1 MYTPMM
7 MQYFEIKKQHE
18 DCIVFYRLGDF
29 YEMFFDDAKK
39 ASKILG
45 LTLTGRDCGQ
55 PERAPMCGVPYH
67 SCDTYIAKLIKA
79 GCKVAICEQVEDP
92 KTAKGIVKRD
102 IVRVVTPGTITIPDV
117 VEESKNNFLVCG
129 IKSGANFA
137 LSAVDAS
144 TGELYATEYT
154 GESAKLD
161 FMNELSKYTPS
172 EVIYNQSLAEDKVVV
187 KYISDKFSAF
197 TQRITYECEKYDLA
211 VNKLK
216 DHFGVNYHSRE
227 VEDNQLASVAVAVL
241 LCYLEETQMNS
252 IEHIGKT
259 EYYSSGQYL
268 GIDSVARYNLE
279 LTKTMRDGVKRGSL
293 LGVLDKTC
301 TAMGARMLNS
311 WISQPLVSCGHIKRR
326 QDAVE
331 EFSKNIS
338 LREELRSHLKEIY
351 DMERIISKIE
361 YRTVNAR
368 DLLALRAS
376 VSHLPAIS
384 KCFSECTSSL
394 LMEVFTDLDL
404 LEDILTLIDSSIE
417 TENTPFS
424 IREGGIIKQGY
435 DEQLDTWKDAKNNG
449 ADRLHE
455 LEAREREI
463 TGIKNLKVTYNKVFG
478 YYIEVTKS
486 YLDQVPDRYI
496 RKQTLTNAERY
507 ITEELKELE
516 DLVLRSTEKI
526 VAREYNIFC
535 EIRDTIKKHT
545 ERLQKTA
552 KVISTIDVL
561 ASLGLVAAEN
571 NYVKP
576 LIDTSMEIEIKD
588 GRHPVVE
595 DVSKDVL
602 FVPNDTLLDDKDN
615 TFCIITGPN
624 MAGKSTYM
632 RQVAIIVIMAQMGSF
647 VPATY
652 AKIGI
657 VDRVFTRI
665 GASDDLASGQS
676 TFMVEMNEVSNI
688 LNNATQRSLLI
699 LDEIGRGTST
709 FDGLSIAWAIVEY
722 ISNKKKVGARTLFA
736 THYHELTVLEEK
748 IKSVKNYYITAK
760 KRGDDIVFLRKIV
773 RGGADESYGIEV
785 AKLAGICDDVITN
798 AKKILAT
805 LETDEQK
812 PKKKKQVEDCSVVQ
826 ENEFQLDMLSGAKD
840 ELIEQIKKI
849 DINILSPIE
858 AMNKLFELKKEAEK
872 L

>member
-7 MQYFEIKKQHE
+7 MQYFEIKKQCE

-67 SCDTYIAKLIKA
+67 SCDPYIAKLVKA

-92 KTAKGIVKRD
+92 KEAKGIVKRD

-117 VEESKNNFLVCG
+117 VEETKNNFLICG
-129 IKSGANFA
+129 IKSGADFSLA
-137 LSAVDAS
+137 AVDAS
-144 TGELYATEYT
+144 TGELYATEYR

-161 FMNELSKYTPS
+161 FMNELSKYSPS
-172 EVIYNQSLAEDKVVV
+172 EVIYNKSLSEDKFVL
-187 KYISDKFSAF
+187 KYIADKFSAF
-197 TQRITYECEKYDLA
+197 SQCVSYESENVDKAKVKLKEHFAEKYRK
-211 VNKLK
+211 N
-216 DHFGVNYHSRE
+216 E
-227 VEDNQLASVAVAVL
+227 TEDNMLASVAVAVL

-252 IEHIGKT
+252 LEHISHI
-259 EYYSSGQYL
+259 EYYTSGQYL
-268 GIDSVARYNLE
+268 GIDSIARYNLE
-279 LTKTMRDGVKRGSL
+279 LTKTMRDGVKKGSL
-293 LGVLDKTC
+293 LGVLDRTC
-301 TAMGARMLNS
+301 TAMGARMLTS
-311 WISQPLVSCGHIKRR
+311 WINQPLVSCGHIKRR

-331 EFSKNIS
+331 EFSKNLS
-338 LREELRSHLKEIY
+338 LREELRMHLKEIY
-351 DMERIISKIE
+351 DMERLISKIE
-361 YRTVNAR
+361 YHTVNAR
-368 DLLALRAS
+368 DLLALKYS
-376 VSHLPAIS
+376 VSHLPSIS
-384 KCFSECTSSL
+384 NCFSQCTSSL
-394 LMEVFTDLDL
+394 LMEVYTDLDL
-404 LEDILTLIDSSIE
+404 LEDIEGLIEMSIE

-424 IREGGIIKQGY
+424 IREGGIIKKGY
-435 DEQLDTWKDAKNNG
+435 DEQLDAWKDAQNNG
-449 ADRLHE
+449 AQKLRE
-455 LEAREREI
+455 LEAREREK

-486 YLDQVPDRYI
+486 YLDLVPDNYI

-526 VAREYNIFC
+526 VAREYNLFC
-535 EIRDTIKKHT
+535 DIRDTIKTHT

-552 KVISTIDVL
+552 KVVSTIDVL
-561 ASLGLVAAEN
+561 SSLGLVAYEN

-576 LIDTSMEIEIKD
+576 LVDVSMDIEIKD

-595 DVSKDVL
+595 DVSKDIL
-602 FVPNDTLLDDKDN
+602 FVPNDTFLDDKDN
-615 TFCIITGPN
+615 SFCIITGPN

-647 VPATY
+647 VPASY

-657 VDRVFTRI
+657 VDKVFTRI
-665 GASDDLASGQS
+665 GASDDLSAGQS

-688 LNNATQRSLLI
+688 LSNATQRSLLI

-722 ISNKKKVGARTLFA
+722 ISNKKKLGSRTLFA
-736 THYHELTVLEEK
+736 THYHELTVLEDK

-785 AKLAGICDDVITN
+785 AKLAGICDEVITN

-805 LETDEQK
+805 LESDEQSVEKK
-812 PKKKKQVEDCSVVQ
+812 PVKKQEIVEDSD
-826 ENEFQLDMLSGAKD
+826 FQLDMLSGAKD
-840 ELIEQIKKI
+840 EIIESLKKI